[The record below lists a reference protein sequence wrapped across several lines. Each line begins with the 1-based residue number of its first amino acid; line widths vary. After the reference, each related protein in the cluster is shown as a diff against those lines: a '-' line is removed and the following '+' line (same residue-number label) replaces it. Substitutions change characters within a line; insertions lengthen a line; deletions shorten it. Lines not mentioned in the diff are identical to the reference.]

1 MHCQILAGDDHHP
14 NTHTMSEIPPEMS
27 TAYLLLRQIRV
38 RCAIGD
44 DADSNDASTVAVVV
58 VRNEFT
64 KLRG

>member
-1 MHCQILAGDDHHP
+1 
-14 NTHTMSEIPPEMS
+14 MSEIPPEMS